1 MQSRTKNL
9 AKNTAI
15 LFLGRFCTQFIS
27 FLLVPIYTRFLSTD
41 DYGYVDLIHTYILLI
56 APIIILRLDSGIF
69 RFLIDARN
77 DEKDK
82 KNITSSIITFS
93 LIQAVLFSIIFITIS
108 NFIEI
113 KYALFMLLN
122 TLAIMASSIALQAS
136 RGLGDNLGYSIASII
151 TGIMTLILNTIL
163 IIIYGF
169 NASSILISSTAGNA
183 IGTLFI
189 IFKSGIHK
197 QFSFKNINTKRLK
210 EILGFSVPMIPD
222 GLSWWVVGVS
232 DRTIISAI
240 LGTAANGIYA
250 ISSKFSNVLFS
261 IFQVFNMS
269 WQENAS
275 LHINDKDNNEY
286 FTNILNTTHKLFFS
300 ICYLLLGAMPFVFM
314 IMVGDNYREAYQ
326 YVPILLFANL
336 LNTLANTTGA
346 VYIAKKKSSSAAK
359 TTLAAAIINI
369 IINLLFV
376 RILGLYAAAISTL
389 ISYALLALY
398 RYYDV
403 QKYVKMKIDDKFFIV
418 STIIFMASSIIYM
431 RNNIILNIIN
441 LLVIAIVCIFINKK
455 LIKKT
460 AKRIID
466 KIAKKAL

>member
-1 MQSRTKNL
+1 MSKTKEL
-9 AKNTAI
+9 IKNTVI
-15 LFLGRFCTQFIS
+15 LSIGRFCTQLIS
-27 FLLVPIYTRFLSTD
+27 FILVPIYTHYLSTS
-41 DYGYVDLIHTYILLI
+41 DYGYVDLIQTYISLI
-56 APIIILRLDSGIF
+56 VPIVILRLDAGVF
-69 RFLIDARN
+69 RFLIECR
-77 DEKDK
+77 KDK
-82 KNITSSIITFS
+82 NEQKKI
-93 LIQAVLFSIIFITIS
+93 IS
-108 NFIEI
+108 NIAIVCTFLLLISSSAFI
-113 KYALFMLLN
+113 LLSFF
-122 TLAIMASSIALQAS
+122 LSIEMAIYIFFNAISIAISNLLLQTA
-136 RGLGDNLGYSIASII
+136 RGLGENRKYSIASLIAGI
-151 TGIMTLILNTIL
+151 TTLLFSVTTICVFHF
-163 IIIYGF
+163 G
-169 NASSILISSTAGNA
+169 G
-183 IGTLFI
+183 
-189 IFKSGIHK
+189 SGILL
-197 QFSFKNINTKRLK
+197 SASIGNILCALYLLVTLRINKKVDLRQLNRV
-210 EILGFSVPMIPD
+210 EVRNLLRYSIPMIPD

-232 DRTIISAI
+232 DRTIISAV

-300 ICYLLLGAMPFVFM
+300 ICYLLLGAMPFIFM
-314 IMVGDNYREAYQ
+314 IMVGDNYSEAYQ

-376 RILGLYAAAISTL
+376 RTLGLYAAAISTL

-403 QKYVKMKIDDKFFIV
+403 QKYVKMKIDGKFFIV

-441 LLVIAIVCIFINKK
+441 LLVITIVCIFINKQ

-466 KIAKKAL
+466 KIAKRAL